1 MGGVEKRNEEKN
13 RERMV
18 GKKNKKRE
26 KRVGKKRENEK
37 KEKMEGS
44 WKKQMRRGGDYW
56 LQRTVVISLF
66 QLFRVTFF

>member
-44 WKKQMRRGGDYW
+44 WKK
-56 LQRTVVISLF
+56 
-66 QLFRVTFF
+66 